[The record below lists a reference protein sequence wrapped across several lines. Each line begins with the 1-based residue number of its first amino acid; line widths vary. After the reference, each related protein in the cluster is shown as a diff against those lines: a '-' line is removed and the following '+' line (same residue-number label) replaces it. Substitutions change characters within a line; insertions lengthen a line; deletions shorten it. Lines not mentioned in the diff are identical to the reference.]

1 MYLTLSTSVLVILL
15 THSVNTAQ
23 SLSITFFSLLSEAAV
38 VPVFATVVVLSI
50 STYASS

>member
-15 THSVNTAQ
+15 MHSVNTAQ
-23 SLSITFFSLLSEAAV
+23 ILSIIFFLLSEAAV